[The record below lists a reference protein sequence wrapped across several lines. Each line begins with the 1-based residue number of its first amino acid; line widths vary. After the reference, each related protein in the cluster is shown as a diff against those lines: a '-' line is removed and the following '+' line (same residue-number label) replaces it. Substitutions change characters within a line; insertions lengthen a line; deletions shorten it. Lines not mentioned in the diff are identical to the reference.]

1 MTQTT
6 NKLPIAA
13 TRRTLRI
20 GWLIFPPIP
29 GSGGYHNIFRIANL
43 LASFGHENVFFMDQR
58 GLAAED
64 LQQPERYIRRHFG
77 PFFGTVQP
85 WLPTI
90 EHVDVVLATQWDTFE
105 LLARC
110 APAVTRAYFVQDFE
124 PFFYSMGYSY
134 LKAEQTYR
142 GGVPCITL
150 GHWLGDFLRERYG
163 ATTYPFDFSVEH
175 HRYFPRPELRQ
186 ARKRIIFYA
195 RPSTPRRCFDLG
207 IAALALVHRRHP
219 EAEIVVFG
227 DHHLGSQNIPFP
239 FTDRGI
245 LDHQELAE
253 LYASATIGMVL
264 STTNPSLMP
273 PELMA
278 TGCAVVDLDL
288 PTNHSLVQHEVT
300 GLLAAPEP
308 QALADAV
315 CRLLEDDGL
324 RERLAAN
331 AKEHVRPLSWEH
343 SARQIEVALLE
354 LVPAS
359 GIPAPA
365 RVDVEHSS
373 GEGVTPPLSPALLAG
388 QRYIPRHDGLSGIA
402 VAIGEAGAEAPVLRL
417 YDGSMPDDLLVEA
430 CVSQLENGWMH
441 FDFPPLPAV
450 RHRPIYFT
458 LASTAGPR
466 LRFDYHATGGGS
478 LAYNHVPQPGQL
490 LFRTFYRQD
499 GQVTP
504 PDELLREQIEYL
516 ACCQALA
523 AEEQRQLSAYIERLQ
538 QHSNSAT
545 SWRQRLGRTTALVRR
560 GDLATL
566 LREAQRYLRWLILK
580 P

>member
-1 MTQTT
+1 MIYMTNT
-6 NKLPIAA
+6 LPAGEA
-13 TRRTLRI
+13 RRTLRI

-58 GLAAED
+58 GLAPED

-77 PFFGTVQP
+77 PVFGAVQP
-85 WLPTI
+85 WLPEI
-90 EHVDVVLATQWDTFE
+90 EHVDIALATQWDTFE
-105 LLARC
+105 LLKRC
-110 APAVTRAYFVQDFE
+110 APGVTRAYFVQDFE

-150 GHWLGDFLRERYG
+150 GHWLGSFLRETYA
-163 ATTYPFDFSVEH
+163 ATTFPFDFSVEH
-175 HRYFPRPELRQ
+175 HRYFPQPELRR

-227 DHHLGSQNIPFP
+227 DHHLGNHNIPFP
-239 FTDRGI
+239 VTDRGI
-245 LDHQELAE
+245 LDHEQLAE

-288 PTNHSLVQHEVT
+288 PTNHYLIQNEVT

-308 QALADAV
+308 RALADAV
-315 CRLLEDDGL
+315 CRLLEDDRL
-324 RERLAAN
+324 RERLVTN
-331 AKEHVRPLSWEH
+331 ALEHVRSLSWEH
-343 SARQIEVALLE
+343 SARQVEAALLE
-354 LVPAS
+354 LAPAS
-359 GIPAPA
+359 GILAPT

-373 GEGVTPPLSPALLAG
+373 GEGLTPPLSPVLLAG
-388 QRYIPRHDGLSGIA
+388 QRYIPRHDGLNGLA
-402 VAIGEAGAEAPVLRL
+402 VAIGESGAETPVLRL
-417 YDGSMPDDLLVEA
+417 YDGSTPDELLVEA
-430 CVSQLENGWMH
+430 RPSNVADGWIH

-450 RHRPIYFT
+450 RHRPLYFT
-458 LASTAGPR
+458 LAASAGPR
-466 LRFDYHATGGGS
+466 LRFDYRTTGEGS
-478 LAYNHVPQPGQL
+478 LSYNHVPQSGLL
-490 LFRTFYRQD
+490 LFRTFYRQ
-499 GQVTP
+499 GSQTTP
-504 PDELLREQIEYL
+504 SDDLLQEQIEYL
-516 ACCQALA
+516 AACQALA
-523 AEEQRQLSAYIERLQ
+523 AEEQRQLNAYIERLQ
-538 QHSNSAT
+538 QHNLPDA
-545 SWRQRLGRTTALVRR
+545 SWRQRIGRAAALVRR
-560 GDLATL
+560 KDIATL
-566 LREAQRYLRWLILK
+566 LREAQRYLRWLMLK
-580 P
+580 S